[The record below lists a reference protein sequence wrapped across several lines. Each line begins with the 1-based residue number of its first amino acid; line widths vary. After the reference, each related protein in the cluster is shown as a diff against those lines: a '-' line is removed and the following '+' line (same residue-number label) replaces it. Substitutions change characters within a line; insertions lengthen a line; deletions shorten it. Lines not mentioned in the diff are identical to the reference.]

1 MTRVRVHVTP
11 GARVERVQLQEDG
24 IRVWVNALP
33 IDGRANRR
41 VAEVLAARLGV
52 SRSKVE
58 VVLGAGSKHKTV
70 EIDGIE
76 RDEIQRRLAASSEE
90 H

>member
-11 GARVERVQLQEDG
+11 GARVERVLLGEDG
-24 IRVWVNALP
+24 LRVWVNAPP
-33 IDGRANRR
+33 IDGRANRK
-41 VAEVLAARLGV
+41 VVEVLASRLGV
-52 SRSKVE
+52 AKSQVA
-58 VVLGAGSKHKTV
+58 VVLGAGSRHKTV

-76 RDEIQRRLAASSEE
+76 RDEIQRRLAASSDE

>member
-11 GARVERVQLQEDG
+11 GARIERVLVQEGD
-24 IRVWVNALP
+24 IRVWVNPPP

-41 VAEVLAARLGV
+41 VVEVLASKLGV
-52 SRSKVE
+52 AKSQVA
-58 VVLGAGSKHKTV
+58 VVLGAGSRHKTV

-76 RDEIQRRLAASSEE
+76 RDEIQRRLTAPAE
-90 H
+90 